1 MLTRA
6 VNVLVVDDD
15 DLLRSTVRRVLTSEG
30 CQATAVSNVDEAI
43 QALGA
48 GAGFDVI
55 VTDLQMPGLS
65 GIDLL
70 RLVRQS
76 NLDVPVIVLTGNP
89 SLETAISAVQYGGF
103 RYLQKPTEVLD
114 LPKVVRDASAMHRLA
129 MLKRRA
135 LELYE
140 TEGWLIGD
148 QAGLESH
155 FEKALDQ
162 LWIAFQPIV
171 SWPERSV
178 FGHEALVRSAEPTLN
193 NPALL
198 FEAAER
204 LGRTQE
210 LGRKIRAAVTARMG
224 VAPRN
229 GSIFVNLHAA
239 DLADEELYSSRAL
252 LSGHAGRVVLEV
264 TERSSLERI
273 PDVRGKMARLRRLG
287 FRIAVDDLGAGYA
300 GLASFSQLEPDIA
313 KLDMS
318 LVRGIDSSATK
329 ASIVRS
335 MISVCTQELGTQV
348 VCEGVE
354 TEAER
359 DTLQALGAD
368 LLQGYLFARPARE
381 FRTMSIFPK
390 AVNE

>member
-1 MLTRA
+1 
-6 VNVLVVDDD
+6 
-15 DLLRSTVRRVLTSEG
+15 
-30 CQATAVSNVDEAI
+30 
-43 QALGA
+43 
-48 GAGFDVI
+48 
-55 VTDLQMPGLS
+55 MPGLS

-76 NLDVPVIVLTGNP
+76 NLDVPAIVLTGNP

-224 VAPRN
+224 AAPRN

-335 MISVCTQELGTQV
+335 RAMPVWYV
-348 VCEGVE
+348 VM
-354 TEAER
+354 AIPS
-359 DTLQALGAD
+359 LGALAGRSLGPGASTSRSQCPQPPSSPEEPPVPLTRAR
-368 LLQGYLFARPARE
+368 LLVQVYRHSSAAWPAGHETGLYHNAPR
-381 FRTMSIFPK
+381 RVV
-390 AVNE
+390 AAAA